1 VKVVK
6 LLRQWTYHI
15 VSEMYSR
22 VISIAWDLRR
32 RKRRRTRGINAV
44 DFTFGKNRPRGLM
57 VLNWILD
64 YKIIRGS

>member
-1 VKVVK
+1 
-6 LLRQWTYHI
+6 
-15 VSEMYSR
+15 MYSR